1 MKVRRASLQLNMK
14 VAGYVVPNPSIIDRF
29 PEGPARIVPLDGI
42 LEEIMLEVLDVVH
55 DFHQLS
61 Y

>member
-1 MKVRRASLQLNMK
+1 VVRVKVRPASLQLNMK

-29 PEGPARIVPLDGI
+29 PEGPARIVPLEGI
-42 LEEIMLEVLDVVH
+42 LEVLDVVH
-55 DFHQLS
+55 DFHQHS